1 MSPFE
6 WIALGLILFGMV
18 IPFWLLTVIAGRT
31 ALRKDKEGGN
41 PHRVMRYNEI
51 MDYLHSAWK
60 KSEAE
65 GQNGASII
73 ASIRELNNYP
83 EHRDLTLLYLEEIS
97 VTGTSKFDDL
107 VKIEI
112 QNIEKYFLGL
122 NDD

>member
-1 MSPFE
+1 
-6 WIALGLILFGMV
+6 
-18 IPFWLLTVIAGRT
+18 
-31 ALRKDKEGGN
+31 
-41 PHRVMRYNEI
+41 MRYNEI